1 MKYFF
6 HPEAAKEYLDA
17 VAYYAGIR
25 PRLAESFIH
34 AVETGIERILAS
46 PDTWKIIEEDVHR
59 YLIHR
64 FPFGIYYAIEN
75 DRMYIYA
82 VMHLS
87 RHPDYW
93 KERIFR

>member
-46 PDTWKIIEEDVHR
+46 PDTWKIMALHNEA
-59 YLIHR
+59 YFYCLR
-64 FPFGIYYAIEN
+64 FLG
-75 DRMYIYA
+75 RLA
-82 VMHLS
+82 VS
-87 RHPDYW
+87 AEKVDT
-93 KERIFR
+93 K

>member
-1 MKYFF
+1 
-6 HPEAAKEYLDA
+6 

-64 FPFGIYYAIEN
+64 FPFGIYYGIEH
-75 DRMYIYA
+75 DRIFIYA

-93 KERIFR
+93 KGRTLR